1 MKLKHMIAFL
11 LCALLLCSIV
21 PVSAFAEGDIPGKDE
36 PAPSQEIVLEVG
48 EPATVQ
54 YLEHVRIRARAS
66 GVPEGYYLGIF
77 IDGKIVYRG
86 SNSYF
91 VEYRYLM
98 DKYPQPQPTD
108 VTDAPM
114 FFGRFFPLSPA
125 QTARK
130 DFTYTVTIV
139 DADGNPLL
147 GTDGNPISK
156 DNQVTVKKAFWTTI
170 INYWFLMV
178 GIMRWADVG
187 VK

>member
-1 MKLKHMIAFL
+1 MKRMLAFL
-11 LCALLLCSIV
+11 LCALLLCGIA
-21 PVSAFAEGDIPGKDE
+21 PVNAFAQDDAPGTDE
-36 PAPSQEIVLEVG
+36 PAQEIVLEVG
-48 EPATVQ
+48 EPATVR
-54 YLEHVRIRARAS
+54 YLEHVRIRARAT

-86 SNSYF
+86 SNASF

-98 DKYPQPQPTD
+98 DEYPQSRQ
-108 VTDAPM
+108 TDASSYPV
-114 FFGRFFPLSPA
+114 FFGGLYPLSPA

-130 DFTYTVTIV
+130 DFTYTVTVV

-147 GTDGNPISK
+147 GADGNPISK
-156 DNQVTVKKAFWTTI
+156 DNQVTVKKS
-170 INYWFLMV
+170 LMSIFDFFCLLI